1 MVMQFKKQ
9 GMITDFGNVRYDY
22 LITHG
27 HIQPDEYQKFTQQ
40 AEQMVYNSLEAERDE
55 AFTRMDRI
63 KSAHIVKELDSLM
76 EGNNSIVNKTAKK
89 LCVQEFI
96 VNYINKNGL

>member
-1 MVMQFKKQ
+1 
-9 GMITDFGNVRYDY
+9 
-22 LITHG
+22 
-27 HIQPDEYQKFTQQ
+27 
-40 AEQMVYNSLEAERDE
+40 LEAERDE

-96 VNYINKNGL
+96 VNYISKNGL